1 MDPYVLSVPAI
12 NLQFAGKDREKFLI
26 SFREAGVQRVF
37 LVLGANSLISGDREK
52 ELAALKENAAVLKA
66 AGYEAG
72 AWLWAFYLSE
82 KHSFTRMRGADGTVS
97 KFSVCPTDKAYR
109 AAMGKYIG
117 EIAAAG
123 VALTYELAYQDEDG
137 SFRPADTMTREEL
150 AQVIYAIFAE

>member
-1 MDPYVLSVPAI
+1 MSDPYLLSVPAI

-72 AWLWAFYLSE
+72 AWL
-82 KHSFTRMRGADGTVS
+82 
-97 KFSVCPTDKAYR
+97 
-109 AAMGKYIG
+109 
-117 EIAAAG
+117 
-123 VALTYELAYQDEDG
+123 
-137 SFRPADTMTREEL
+137 
-150 AQVIYAIFAE
+150 